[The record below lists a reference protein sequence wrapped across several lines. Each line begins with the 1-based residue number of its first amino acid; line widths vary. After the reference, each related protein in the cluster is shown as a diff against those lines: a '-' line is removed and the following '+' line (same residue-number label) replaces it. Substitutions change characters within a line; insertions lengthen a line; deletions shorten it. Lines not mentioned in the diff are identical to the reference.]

1 MLLLGVGILSL
12 FAARPAAAVAND
24 GRDEVRAA
32 GDCGSGAASEL
43 RLKRDHDGI
52 ELRFRVDT
60 RAGAVW
66 RVALVHER
74 RIAWKG
80 AARTTRTNG
89 SFEVRR
95 TLPDLPGADAVT
107 ASAWG
112 PRGLVCQSNGHAPR
126 LLRHRKPGLNAQ
138 ERGPQFVFGLDSSS
152 RSSVASS
159 KEVGSSIGS
168 MWVKTVL

>member
-1 MLLLGVGILSL
+1 MSRCAPSGGSSRLGCVTRLQAAIGIDTRLLALLLGVGILSL
-12 FAARPAAAVAND
+12 FAARPVAAVASD

-107 ASAWG
+107 ATAWG
-112 PRGLVCQSNGHAPR
+112 PRGLVCRATATLP
-126 LLRHRKPGLNAQ
+126 
-138 ERGPQFVFGLDSSS
+138 DSSDTAK
-152 RSSVASS
+152 RD
-159 KEVGSSIGS
+159 
-168 MWVKTVL
+168 

>member
-1 MLLLGVGILSL
+1 MSRCASSGGSSRLGCVTRLQAAIGIDTRLLALLLGVGMLSL
-12 FAARPAAAVAND
+12 VAARPAAAVAND

-32 GDCGSGAASEL
+32 GECGSGAASEL

-95 TLPDLPGADAVT
+95 TLQDLPGADAVT

-112 PRGLVCQSNGHAPR
+112 PRGLVCRATATLP
-126 LLRHRKPGLNAQ
+126 
-138 ERGPQFVFGLDSSS
+138 DSSDTAN
-152 RSSVASS
+152 RD
-159 KEVGSSIGS
+159 
-168 MWVKTVL
+168 